1 MSGWTTREA
10 LDTARLELA
19 GLELALTT
27 SDVTDHAAL
36 GRRAD
41 LAIGHLDRAIGA
53 LSDLRAAISGGRHL
67 LTPPTGGA
75 A

>member
-1 MSGWTTREA
+1 VSGWTTREA

-41 LAIGHLDRAIGA
+41 RAIGA